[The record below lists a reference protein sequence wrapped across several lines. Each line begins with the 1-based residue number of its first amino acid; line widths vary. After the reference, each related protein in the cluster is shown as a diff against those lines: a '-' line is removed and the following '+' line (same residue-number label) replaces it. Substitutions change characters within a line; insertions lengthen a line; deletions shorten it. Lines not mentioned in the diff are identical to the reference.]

1 VLLIHVRGLR
11 RLAAP
16 LALACALASVTPL
29 RAAPRGAG
37 FTRTLQ
43 TRNAAYHVKD
53 APSVLVHAPEGFDP
67 KPPLHLVVFLHGYN
81 GCVEVLAASGRARC
95 RPGEAEHDG
104 FGVVRHHDSAGT
116 NTLLVIPQ
124 LAFMRR
130 EGDPGCFER
139 PGCFRRFLHELLS
152 EALVDEL
159 GGVRTLRD
167 VGSLTLVAHSAGYRA
182 ALAILQHGEVGPR
195 VRGVV
200 LLDALYGEAE
210 DYAAWLAAASPEVR
224 LISFYLDRGKTYAGS
239 RTLLQLSR
247 RAFGA
252 ARVAQIDAAKF
263 PAHVAPRRLIISE
276 GHVPHRDMPEGYMAT
291 ALRALDLPQR
301 ADTR

>member
-1 VLLIHVRGLR
+1 MLLR
-11 RLAAP
+11 RVHGLQRLAGS
-16 LALACALASVTPL
+16 LAIACALAAVTPL
-29 RAAPRGAG
+29 HAAPRGAG

-43 TRNAAYHVKD
+43 TRTAAYHVKN

-81 GCVEVLAASGRARC
+81 GCVEVLAASGPARC

-130 EGDPGCFER
+130 EGDPGCFDR
-139 PGCFRRFLHELLS
+139 AGCFRRFLHELLS
-152 EALVDEL
+152 EALVGEL
-159 GGVRTLRD
+159 GGARSLRD

-182 ALAILQHGEVGPR
+182 ALAILQHGDVGPR

-200 LLDALYGEAE
+200 LLDALYGEAA
-210 DYAAWLAAASPEVR
+210 DYAAWLTAAAPDVR
-224 LISFYLDRGKTYAGS
+224 FVSFYLGAGKTYAGS

-252 ARVAQIDAAKF
+252 SRVAQLDAAEF
-263 PAHVAPRRLIISE
+263 PARVAPRRLIIAE
-276 GHVPHRDMPEGYMAT
+276 GHVPHRDMPEGYMAA

-301 ADTR
+301 

>member
-1 VLLIHVRGLR
+1 VLLKRARGLPH
-11 RLAAP
+11 LAAS
-16 LALACALASVTPL
+16 LAIACALTSVAPL
-29 RAAPRGAG
+29 RAAPPHAG
-37 FTRTLQ
+37 FTRALQ

-53 APSVLVHAPEGFDP
+53 APTVLVHAPEGFDP
-67 KPPLHLVVFLHGYN
+67 TPPLHVVVFLHGYN
-81 GCVEVLAASGRARC
+81 GCVEVLAASGPARC
-95 RPGEAEHDG
+95 RRGEAEHDG
-104 FGVVRHHDSAGT
+104 FGVVRHHDAAGT

-130 EGDPGCFER
+130 EGDPGCFDR

-152 EALVDEL
+152 EALAGEL
-159 GGVRTLRD
+159 GGARSLRD
-167 VGSLTLVAHSAGYRA
+167 VGSLTLVAHSAGYRS

-210 DYAAWLAAASPEVR
+210 DYAAWLAGTSPDVR
-224 LISFYLDRGKTYAGS
+224 LVSFYLDRGKTYAGS

-252 ARVAQIDAAKF
+252 SRVAQLDAKNF
-263 PAHVAPRRLIISE
+263 PERVAPRRLIIAE
-276 GHVPHRDMPEGYMAT
+276 GHVPHRDMPEGYMAM
-291 ALRALDLPQR
+291 ALRALDLPRR
-301 ADTR
+301 ASAR